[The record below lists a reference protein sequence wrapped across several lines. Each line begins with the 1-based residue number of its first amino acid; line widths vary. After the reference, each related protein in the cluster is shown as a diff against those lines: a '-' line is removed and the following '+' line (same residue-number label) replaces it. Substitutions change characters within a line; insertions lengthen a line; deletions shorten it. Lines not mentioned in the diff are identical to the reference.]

1 MQQES
6 ASEREMRRQ
15 VEASLLSKEQRQKRW
30 HEAKERHERAM
41 CALEGLKQKE
51 DASPE
56 DVKQAE
62 EETNNAWL
70 EAMMAVDPDLAD

>member
-6 ASEREMRRQ
+6 ASERESRKQ
-15 VEASLLSKEQRQKRW
+15 VEASLMGKEQRLRRW

-41 CALEGLKQKE
+41 RALEELKQSE
-51 DASPE
+51 DAADE
-56 DVKQAE
+56 DIKKAE

-70 EAMMAVDPDLAD
+70 EAMMAVDPDLTD